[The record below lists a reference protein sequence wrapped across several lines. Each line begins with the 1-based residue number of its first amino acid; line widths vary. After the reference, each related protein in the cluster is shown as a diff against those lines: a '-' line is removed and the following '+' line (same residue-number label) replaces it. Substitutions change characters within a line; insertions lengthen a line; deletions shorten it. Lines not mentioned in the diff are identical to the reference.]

1 MTVVLDC
8 NVLVICLSSR
18 SPYHSVYQ
26 ALIKGKFN
34 IVVTTEILLEYEEII
49 QRKYGVPAANAFI
62 SLLNELPNVHHIT
75 SFYRWLLIDNDPD
88 DNKYV
93 DCAVAG
99 RAEYLVTEDQHFNV
113 LKMVPFPL
121 VTTLSVDSFQKIIDS
136 LPV

>member
-18 SPYHSVYQ
+18 SPYHDIYK
-26 ALIKGKFN
+26 ALIKGRFR
-34 IVVTTEILLEYEEII
+34 IVVTTEIVLEYEEVI

-62 SLLNELPNVHHIT
+62 SLLNELPNVLYIT
-75 SFYRWLLIDNDPD
+75 SYYQWLLIDKDPD

-99 RAEYLVTEDQHFNV
+99 RAEYIVTEDRHFDV
-113 LKMVPFPL
+113 LKTITFPQI
-121 VTTLSVDSFQKIIDS
+121 TTLSIDSFQKAI
-136 LPV
+136 L